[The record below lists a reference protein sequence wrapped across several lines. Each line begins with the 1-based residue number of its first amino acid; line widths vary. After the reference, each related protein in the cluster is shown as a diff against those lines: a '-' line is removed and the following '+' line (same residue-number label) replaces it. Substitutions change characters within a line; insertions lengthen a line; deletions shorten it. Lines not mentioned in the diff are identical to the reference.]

1 MTTPQRRNSQFP
13 TNSQSPTPKTSKS
26 KNEGLRCYLRSF
38 GSFGSFGSWALG
50 VNWALGVVALGIV
63 SVTLAASGCVSQRES
78 PDYIV
83 VGMTNSAVNLD
94 PRVGADE
101 ASQKA
106 HQLLYN
112 TLVRIDDNLR
122 IVPHLAESLEHPDPL
137 TYVVKLRR
145 GVQFHNGRE
154 LTAEDVAY
162 TFRSLLDPAFRGRTG
177 AYKLVKSVDI
187 VDPYTV
193 TFNLKSPFASFPIN
207 LVMGIVQAGSGAA
220 NARTPVGTGPYR
232 LTSFKPDDRMVLT
245 RFDGYFEGPARNPGI
260 VLKVVPD
267 DTMRGLE
274 LRKGAVDL
282 VVNDVVPDI
291 VWQMQREGKLK
302 VATGPGSDYAYIA
315 LNLRDPILQRLEV
328 RRAIGHAIDREAI
341 VKYLRRGYASTAQG
355 IIPPMSWA
363 FQRDVFDFRFDP
375 DEARRLLDAA
385 GFPDP
390 DGGGPRPRLTLTI
403 KTSTSEVYRIQA
415 AAIQQDLA
423 RVGIALQI
431 RSQEFATLLGDVVK
445 GNFQM
450 FTAQFV
456 GVTDP
461 DMLRLV
467 FHSTQVPTAGGFNR
481 VHYRNAD
488 VDRLIEQ
495 ASAAATDDERQRLYG
510 DVQRAV
516 ALDVPY
522 VPLWYKTNI
531 AVFQP
536 DIQGVRLSPI
546 ADFTFLKNVYRS
558 KAQ

>member
-1 MTTPQRRNSQFP
+1 MSVSR
-13 TNSQSPTPKTSKS
+13 
-26 KNEGLRCYLRSF
+26 
-38 GSFGSFGSWALG
+38 
-50 VNWALGVVALGIV
+50 ALGVVALGVVCV
-63 SVTLAASGCVSQRES
+63 SVLSACVSQRDS
-78 PDYIV
+78 PDYLV

-145 GVQFHNGRE
+145 GVMFHNGRE
-154 LTAEDVAY
+154 LTAADVAY
-162 TFRSLLDPAFRGRTG
+162 TFRSLLDPTFRGRTG

-193 TFNLKSPFASFPIN
+193 AFNLKSPFASFPIN
-207 LVMGIVQAGSGAA
+207 LVMGIVQADSGAA
-220 NARTPVGTGPYR
+220 NARTPIGTGPYR
-232 LTSFKPDDRMVLT
+232 LTSFKPDDRLVLA
-245 RFDGYFEGPARNPGI
+245 RFDGYFEGPAKNPGL

-341 VKYLRRGYASTAQG
+341 VRYLRRGYASTAQG

-363 FQRDVFDFRFDP
+363 FQRDVFDFRLDP
-375 DEARRLLDAA
+375 AEAMRLLDAA

-390 DGGGPRPRLTLTI
+390 DGDGPRPRFSLTI

-467 FHSTQVPTAGGFNR
+467 FHSTQLPSAGGFNR

-536 DIQGVRLSPI
+536 GIHGVRLSPI
-546 ADFTFLKNVYRS
+546 ADFTFLKDVYRS
-558 KAQ
+558 KTQ